1 MATSPSRAEMWE
13 KEKRAEVNLAPGQY
27 DDRSYQIGSDSKG
40 FTIGEKRE
48 FKVEESLGPG
58 QYDIEKG

>member
-1 MATSPSRAEMWE
+1 MWE
-13 KEKRAEVNLAPGQY
+13 KEKRAEVNVAPGQY